1 MTHSDFAS
9 CVREAC
15 AMFFILDFYIYGLL
29 KACIYEMQIRY
40 PSLSCVHIASSTV
53 CAYILT
59 LQAPFISK
67 SESCLLRAKVKQIS
81 LTKTLCLNSCDQHCS
96 TSCFI
101 FTFCGRTL
109 FPNVYS
115 GELFYCVHH
124 CQTDSLWK
132 KKSIT
137 M

>member
-40 PSLSCVHIASSTV
+40 LSLSCMYIASSTV
-53 CAYILT
+53 YAYILT
-59 LQAPFISK
+59 LQSPFISK
-67 SESCLLRAKVKQIS
+67 SESCLLGVKVKQIS
-81 LTKTLCLNSCDQHCS
+81 LTKTLCLNLCDRHYS

-101 FTFCGRTL
+101 LIFWGRTL

-115 GELFYCVHH
+115 MELFYCVHH
-124 CQTDSLWK
+124 CQTASLLK
-132 KKSIT
+132 NRSIT

>member
-40 PSLSCVHIASSTV
+40 PSLSCMYIASSTV
-53 CAYILT
+53 YAYILT
-59 LQAPFISK
+59 LQSPFISK
-67 SESCLLRAKVKQIS
+67 SESCLLRVKVKQIF
-81 LTKTLCLNSCDQHCS
+81 LTKTRVIRTTVHRVSYSLSVGEHCFQMCTAGNSFPARIIAKPSHY
-96 TSCFI
+96 
-101 FTFCGRTL
+101 GR
-109 FPNVYS
+109 
-115 GELFYCVHH
+115 
-124 CQTDSLWK
+124 